1 MKSTIMKQEFNG
13 LLNDICEYF
22 EREEDASYPRR
33 YKRLDPRSL
42 LGRAYTMLEQLEGKV
57 HEAEEEQRSYPSCT
71 CWRDMDADGVD
82 NDDD

>member
-1 MKSTIMKQEFNG
+1 MKQEFNG

-22 EREEDASYPRR
+22 EREEASYPKR

-42 LGRAYTMLEQLEGKV
+42 LGRAYTMLERLEGKV
-57 HEAEEEQRSYPSCT
+57 HEAKEEEISYPTCT
-71 CWRDMDADGVD
+71 CWRGMDDEDVD